1 MNKVTVGQQQT
12 QTALELINRF
22 GWLTARQLVAP
33 IFHDA
38 KCGQSLAQR
47 LVRRMTD
54 AHLLARRLVLPGVYG
69 YCLTVQ
75 GARVLNDRSNVGAV
89 STARDSLG
97 NPFHRAVSNW
107 YILDRLQSGVAV
119 RTEHEIQCG
128 RAEVRAV
135 HGKIPDGLY
144 FSELIEGWAWTEI
157 EASWKPKHARAK
169 VIAFC
174 GSALGGRERLSL
186 GADHYVSNIDI
197 VFQSTQDMV
206 PWAVE
211 FARAWDAGEISE
223 SVVYNTSFIYYPVS
237 PVLAPSEEPR
247 AFNLQYDVLPR
258 LRKV

>member
-12 QTALELINRF
+12 QTVLELINRF